1 MMEQER
7 CRGCCC
13 KCNELFFSPNAKY
26 KKNEKE
32 VECGEICQ
40 ENEIVFIVLFVML
53 NMYWLLLFK
62 NVW

>member
-1 MMEQER
+1 VDVAANAM
-7 CRGCCC
+7 
-13 KCNELFFSPNAKY
+13 NFFFHQMQNIQ
-26 KKNEKE
+26 NEKE